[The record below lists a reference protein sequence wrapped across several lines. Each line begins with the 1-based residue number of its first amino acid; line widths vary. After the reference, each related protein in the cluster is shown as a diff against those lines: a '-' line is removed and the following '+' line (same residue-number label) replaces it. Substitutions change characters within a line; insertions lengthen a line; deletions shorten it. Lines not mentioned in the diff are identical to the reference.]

1 MLLVRGK
8 RAIFNPPDVITP
20 GWRAGS
26 VKVILHC
33 VDHLGMTVVLW
44 VPHLNSFNCP
54 KNALD
59 KVMIFMDLNVLGV
72 RFKKEAI
79 WYNYL
84 SMISVIVYIVPEDL
98 QNITQRLH
106 IEDYCNYIKS

>member
-1 MLLVRGK
+1 
-8 RAIFNPPDVITP
+8 
-20 GWRAGS
+20 
-26 VKVILHC
+26 
-33 VDHLGMTVVLW
+33 
-44 VPHLNSFNCP
+44 
-54 KNALD
+54 
-59 KVMIFMDLNVLGV
+59 MDLNVLGV

-106 IEDYCNYIKS
+106 IEDYCNYIE